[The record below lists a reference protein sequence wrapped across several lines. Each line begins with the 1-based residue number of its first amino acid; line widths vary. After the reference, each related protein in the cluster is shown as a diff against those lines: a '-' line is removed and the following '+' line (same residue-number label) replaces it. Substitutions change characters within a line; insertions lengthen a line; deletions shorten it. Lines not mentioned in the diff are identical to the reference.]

1 MPLINT
7 SVPNLIQG
15 VSQQPD
21 TLKYDGQCKEQIN
34 AYSSVSD
41 GLKKRP
47 NANLVKYDATE
58 VGENAFVHTINR
70 SESEKYLMVITPST
84 LTVHNLTGS
93 GTMRYND
100 GSTTPIALSST
111 APYLATSNPR
121 ENLKAIT
128 VGDNTWIVNKTV
140 TTQMSQV
147 ASDISDD
154 VNENEALIFVK
165 QAGYDKKYEV
175 SVLGTNK
182 DVTTTDSGEG
192 GVGGNPT
199 DTHLN
204 HDTNLKVDSGV
215 IASRLSAK
223 LNDIPNITTTVEG
236 STIKLVKS
244 TTAAFNIKTKDGFAD
259 KGLGVVYKEVAD
271 ITDLPVVAP
280 HGFRVKVRGDAE
292 LDEDDYYL
300 NFRTNEVLNNGEMG
314 RGGWV
319 EDVGFRVPRAFD
331 ATTMPYKLVSRSLNN
346 FFLGHIGWSGRQA
359 GDLTSNPNPSFIG
372 STISNLFFYKN
383 RLGFLSNDKVV
394 MSEAG
399 QYFNLFRTTVT
410 NLLDSAPI
418 DIGVATT
425 NVTNLESAIAFQE
438 NLILFSNRGQ
448 FVLKGGDL
456 LTPSTVAV
464 NPITNYDQTEGV
476 NPISLGSYIYF
487 PFTRGN
493 YSGLREFAVSAT
505 GDTYTAEEVT
515 NHIPSYIPKN
525 VIDVAGSS
533 TEDVIAVL
541 SSETKDTL
549 YIYKYFWSGN
559 QKILSAWSKFTL
571 QGCEIRGI
579 DFIDSTLYITTD
591 RYFGTNYSIVP
602 ATEAPYNPA
611 YLASSSGKDFMILS
625 MTFTSGLPDEEN
637 LSDGS
642 NLGFMTHLD
651 FRVAKKIR
659 ANQSKLTAVNDATDT
674 HLDYFPLES
683 TDFNGDSFN
692 PTGARLKIID
702 RATGVSIPFTRS
714 KVTFNGV
721 DYITNA
727 NQLVFEQQAADR
739 DVFVGVEYDMQYT
752 FSEQIFKVAS
762 GKGKS
767 ATGYTKNK
775 IKNGNVFFDDSAFFQ
790 VKVTPERRDT
800 YTNEFT
806 TQVVDDSDVDSISL
820 DSVIFSFPVFT
831 KPENTTITI
840 ENGTPYPST
849 LQGAEFES
857 FVHSRSNRYG

>member
-34 AYSSVSD
+34 AYSSVAD

-58 VGENAFVHTINR
+58 IGENAFVHTINR

-84 LTVHNLTGS
+84 LTIHNLLDS
-93 GTMRYND
+93 GTMKYND
-100 GSTTPIALSST
+100 GSTTPIDLNT
-111 APYLATSNPR
+111 LAPYLKTTNPR
-121 ENLKAIT
+121 KDLKALT

-140 TTQMSQV
+140 TTQMSQ
-147 ASDISDD
+147 AAEDISDD
-154 VNENEALIFVK
+154 VNENEALVFVK
-165 QAGYDKKYEV
+165 QAGYDKTYEV

-199 DTHLN
+199 ATHLD

-223 LNDIPNITTTVEG
+223 LNDISDITATVEG

-244 TTAAFNIKTKDGFAD
+244 TTAAFDIKTKDGFAD

-292 LDEDDYYL
+292 LSEDDYYL
-300 NFRTNEVLNNGEMG
+300 NFRTNEILNNGEMG

-319 EDVGFRVPRAFD
+319 EDVGFNVPNALD
-331 ATTMPYKLVSRSLNN
+331 AANMPYNLVSQSLNR
-346 FFLGHIGWSGRQA
+346 FQLTTTPWSGRQA
-359 GDLTSNPNPSFIG
+359 GDRTSNPDPSFIG
-372 STISNLFFYKN
+372 SPINNLFFYKN
-383 RLGFLSNDKVV
+383 RLGFLSADKVV

-399 QYFNLFRTTVT
+399 EYFNLFRTTVT
-410 NLLDSAPI
+410 NLLDSDPI

-425 NVTNLESAIAFQE
+425 NVTNLESAEAFQE

-456 LTPSTVAV
+456 LTPSTVSV
-464 NPITNYDQTEGV
+464 NPITNYDQATGI

-493 YSGLREFAVSAT
+493 FSGLREFAVSAT

-579 DFIDSTLYITTD
+579 DFIDSTLYIATD
-591 RYFGTNYSIVP
+591 RYFG
-602 ATEAPYNPA
+602 
-611 YLASSSGKDFMILS
+611 SSYQFLTGGEYGSGALVRSTGKDFMILG

-659 ANQSKLTAVNDATDT
+659 ANQTQLTAVDDASDT
-674 HLDYFPLES
+674 HLDYLPFEA
-683 TDFNGDSFN
+683 TDFNGNSFN
-692 PTGARLKIID
+692 STGARLKVID
-702 RATGVSIPFTRS
+702 RATGMEIPYTRG
-714 KVTFNGV
+714 KITVNNV
-721 DYITNA
+721 DYITNS
-727 NQLVFEQQAADR
+727 NQLVFESQTTDR

-752 FSEQIFKVAS
+752 FSEQLFKVAS

-790 VKVTPERRDT
+790 VKVTPERRST

-806 TQVVDDSDVDSISL
+806 TQAVDASDVDRVNL
-820 DSVIFSFPVFT
+820 DSGTFSFPVFT

>member
-84 LTVHNLTGS
+84 LTVHNLLTDGVIK
-93 GTMRYND
+93 YND
-100 GSTTPIALSST
+100 GNTAPIALSST

-147 ASDISDD
+147 ASNISDD
-154 VNENEALIFVK
+154 VNENEALVFVK
-165 QAGYDKKYEV
+165 QAGYDKTYEV
-175 SVLGTNK
+175 SVLDGGTNHIATA
-182 DVTTTDSGEG
+182 TTISTAGDSA
-192 GVGGNPT
+192 GV
-199 DTHLN
+199 LI
-204 HDTNLKVDSGV
+204 DSAV
-215 IASRLSAK
+215 IAADLAGDFGGS
-223 LNDIPNITTTVEG
+223 ITATVEG

-300 NFRTNEVLNNGEMG
+300 NFRTNEGLNNGEMG

-331 ATTMPYKLVSRSLNN
+331 ATTMPYRLVSQSLNN

-591 RYFGTNYSIVP
+591 RYFGTNYSPTYIYGTTDINGITP
-602 ATEAPYNPA
+602 A
-611 YLASSSGKDFMILS
+611 LGKDFMILS

-651 FRVAKKIR
+651 FRVTKKIR
-659 ANQSKLTAVNDATDT
+659 ANQTQLTAVDDATDT

-692 PTGARLKIID
+692 STGARLKVID

-721 DYITNA
+721 DYITNS
-727 NQLVFEQQAADR
+727 NQLVFEPQAADR

-790 VKVTPERRDT
+790 VKVTPERRST

-806 TQVVDDSDVDSISL
+806 TQVVDDSDVDSINL
-820 DSVIFSFPVFT
+820 DSGIFSFPVFT

>member
-34 AYSSVSD
+34 AYSSVAD

-58 VGENAFVHTINR
+58 IGENAFVHTINR

-84 LTVHNLTGS
+84 LTVHNLLTDS
-93 GTMRYND
+93 VIKYND
-100 GSTTPIALSST
+100 GNTTPIALNPEHS
-111 APYLATSNPR
+111 YLATSNPR

-140 TTQMSQV
+140 TTQMSRE
-147 ASDISDD
+147 DRNISDD
-154 VNENEALIFVK
+154 VNENEALVFVK
-165 QAGYDKKYEV
+165 QAGYDKTYEV
-175 SVLGTNK
+175 SVLDGGTNHIATA
-182 DVTTTDSGEG
+182 TTISTADDS
-192 GVGGNPT
+192 
-199 DTHLN
+199 
-204 HDTNLKVDSGV
+204 SGV
-215 IASRLSAK
+215 LIDSAVIAADLAGDFGGS
-223 LNDIPNITTTVEG
+223 ITATVEG
-236 STIKLVKS
+236 STIKLVKDS
-244 TTAAFNIKTKDGFAD
+244 TADFNIKTKDGFAD

-300 NFRTNEVLNNGEMG
+300 NFRTNEILNNGEMG

-319 EDVGFRVPRAFD
+319 EDVGFAVPRAFD
-331 ATTMPYKLVSRSLNN
+331 ATTMPYKLESENLNK
-346 FFLGHIGWSGRQA
+346 FFLSHISWDGRIA
-359 GDLTSNPNPSFIG
+359 GDRTSNPDPSFIG

-410 NLLDSAPI
+410 NLLDSDPI

-425 NVTNLESAIAFQE
+425 NVTNLESAVAFQE

-456 LTPSTVAV
+456 LTPSTVSV
-464 NPITNYDQTEGV
+464 NPITNYDQATGI

-493 YSGLREFAVSAT
+493 FSGLREFAVSAT

-591 RYFGTNYSIVP
+591 RYFGTNYQVLSGDEYGSGTLVP
-602 ATEAPYNPA
+602 
-611 YLASSSGKDFMILS
+611 SSGRDFMILS

-659 ANQSKLTAVNDATDT
+659 ANQTQLTAVDDATDT

-692 PTGARLKIID
+692 STGARLKVID

-721 DYITNA
+721 DYITNS
-727 NQLVFEQQAADR
+727 NQLVFESQTTDR

-806 TQVVDDSDVDSISL
+806 TQVVDDSDVDSINL
-820 DSVIFSFPVFT
+820 DSGTFSFPVFT

>member
-34 AYSSVSD
+34 AYSSVAD

-58 VGENAFVHTINR
+58 IGENAFVHTINR
-70 SESEKYLMVITPST
+70 SEAEKYLMVITPST
-84 LTVHNLTGS
+84 LTIHNLTGS

-111 APYLATSNPR
+111 APYLKTTNPR
-121 ENLKAIT
+121 KDLKALT

-147 ASDISDD
+147 AADISAE
-154 VNENEALIFVK
+154 VNENEALVFVK
-165 QAGYDKKYEV
+165 QAGYDKTYEV
-175 SVLGTNK
+175 SVLDGGTNHIATA
-182 DVTTTDSGEG
+182 TTISTAGDS
-192 GVGGNPT
+192 
-199 DTHLN
+199 
-204 HDTNLKVDSGV
+204 SGV
-215 IASRLSAK
+215 LIDSAVIAADLAGDFGGS
-223 LNDIPNITTTVEG
+223 ITATTQG
-236 STIKLVKS
+236 STIKLVKDS
-244 TTAAFNIKTKDGFAD
+244 TSDFNIKTKDGFAD

-300 NFRTNEVLNNGEMG
+300 NFRTNEILNNGEMG

-319 EDVGFRVPRAFD
+319 EDVGFNVPNALD
-331 ATTMPYKLVSRSLNN
+331 AANMPYNLESRNLNR
-346 FFLGHIGWSGRQA
+346 FQLETTKWRARLA
-359 GDLTSNPNPSFIG
+359 GDRTSNPDPSFIG
-372 STISNLFFYKN
+372 SPINNLFFYKN
-383 RLGFLSNDKVV
+383 RLGFLSADKVV

-399 QYFNLFRTTVT
+399 EYFNLFRTTVT
-410 NLLDSAPI
+410 NLLDSDPI

-425 NVTNLESAIAFQE
+425 NVTNLESAEAFQE

-456 LTPSTVAV
+456 LTPSTVSV
-464 NPITNYDQTEGV
+464 NPITNYDQATGI

-493 YSGLREFAVSAT
+493 FSGIREFAVSAT

-579 DFIDSTLYITTD
+579 DFIDSTLYIATD
-591 RYFGTNYSIVP
+591 RYFGTSYSPRYIYGNP
-602 ATEAPYNPA
+602 DIQGATP
-611 YLASSSGKDFMILS
+611 LLGKDFMILG

-659 ANQSKLTAVNDATDT
+659 ANQTQLTAVDDASDT
-674 HLDYFPLES
+674 HLDYLPFEA
-683 TDFNGDSFN
+683 TDFNGNSFN
-692 PTGARLKIID
+692 STGARLKVID
-702 RATGVSIPFTRS
+702 RATGMEIPYTRG
-714 KVTFNGV
+714 KITVNNV
-721 DYITNA
+721 DYITNS
-727 NQLVFEQQAADR
+727 NQLVFESQTTDR

-752 FSEQIFKVAS
+752 FSEQLFKVAS

-790 VKVTPERRDT
+790 VKVTPERRAT

-806 TQVVDDSDVDSISL
+806 TQAVDASDVDRVNL
-820 DSVIFSFPVFT
+820 DSGTFSFPVFT

>member
-34 AYSSVSD
+34 AYSSVAD

-58 VGENAFVHTINR
+58 IGENAFVHTINR

-84 LTVHNLTGS
+84 LTIHNLLDS

-100 GSTTPIALSST
+100 GSTTPIDLNT
-111 APYLATSNPR
+111 LAPYLKTTNPR
-121 ENLKAIT
+121 KNLKALT

-140 TTQMSQV
+140 TTQMSQ
-147 ASDISDD
+147 AAEDISAE
-154 VNENEALIFVK
+154 VNENEALVFVK
-165 QAGYDKKYEV
+165 QSGYDKTYEV
-175 SVLGTNK
+175 SVLDGGTNHIATA
-182 DVTTTDSGEG
+182 TTISTAGDS
-192 GVGGNPT
+192 
-199 DTHLN
+199 
-204 HDTNLKVDSGV
+204 SGV
-215 IASRLSAK
+215 LIDSAVIAADLAGDFGGS
-223 LNDIPNITTTVEG
+223 ITATTQG
-236 STIKLVKS
+236 STIKLVKDS
-244 TTAAFNIKTKDGFAD
+244 TSDFNIKTKDGFAD

-300 NFRTNEVLNNGEMG
+300 NFRTNEILNNGEMG

-319 EDVGFRVPRAFD
+319 EDVGFNVPNALD
-331 ATTMPYKLVSRSLNN
+331 AANMPYNLVSQSLNR
-346 FFLGHIGWSGRQA
+346 FQLTTTPWSGRQA
-359 GDLTSNPNPSFIG
+359 GDRTSNPDPSFIG
-372 STISNLFFYKN
+372 SPINNLFFYKN
-383 RLGFLSNDKVV
+383 RLGFLSADKVV

-399 QYFNLFRTTVT
+399 EYFNLFRTTVT
-410 NLLDSAPI
+410 NLLDSDPI

-425 NVTNLESAIAFQE
+425 NVTNLESAEAFQE

-456 LTPSTVAV
+456 LTPSTVSV
-464 NPITNYDQTEGV
+464 NPITNYDQATGI

-493 YSGLREFAVSAT
+493 FSGLREFAVSAT

-579 DFIDSTLYITTD
+579 DFIDSTLYIATD
-591 RYFGTNYSIVP
+591 RYFG
-602 ATEAPYNPA
+602 
-611 YLASSSGKDFMILS
+611 SSYQFLTGGEYGSGALVRSTGKDFMILG

-659 ANQSKLTAVNDATDT
+659 ANQTQLTAVDDASDT
-674 HLDYFPLES
+674 HLDYFPFEA
-683 TDFNGDSFN
+683 TDFNGNSFN
-692 PTGARLKIID
+692 PTGARLKVID
-702 RATGVSIPFTRS
+702 RATGMEIPYTRG
-714 KVTFNGV
+714 KITVNNV
-721 DYITNA
+721 DYITNS
-727 NQLVFEQQAADR
+727 NQLVFESQTTDR

-790 VKVTPERRDT
+790 VKVTPERRST

-806 TQVVDDSDVDSISL
+806 TQAVDASDVDRVNL
-820 DSVIFSFPVFT
+820 DSGTFSFPVFT

>member
-84 LTVHNLTGS
+84 LTVHNLLTDGVIK
-93 GTMRYND
+93 YND
-100 GSTTPIALSST
+100 GNTAPIALSST

-147 ASDISDD
+147 ASNISDD
-154 VNENEALIFVK
+154 VNENEALVFVK
-165 QAGYDKKYEV
+165 QAGYDKTYEV
-175 SVLGTNK
+175 SVLDGGTNHIATA
-182 DVTTTDSGEG
+182 TTISTAGDSA
-192 GVGGNPT
+192 GV
-199 DTHLN
+199 LI
-204 HDTNLKVDSGV
+204 DSAV
-215 IASRLSAK
+215 IAADLAGDFGGS
-223 LNDIPNITTTVEG
+223 ITATVEG

-300 NFRTNEVLNNGEMG
+300 NFRTNEGLNNGEMG

-331 ATTMPYKLVSRSLNN
+331 ATTMPYRLVSQSLNN

-591 RYFGTNYSIVP
+591 RYFGTNYSPTYIYGTTDINGITP
-602 ATEAPYNPA
+602 A
-611 YLASSSGKDFMILS
+611 LGKDFMILS

-651 FRVAKKIR
+651 FRVTKKIR
-659 ANQSKLTAVNDATDT
+659 ANQTQLTAVDDATDT

-692 PTGARLKIID
+692 PTGARLKVID

-721 DYITNA
+721 DYITNS

-790 VKVTPERRDT
+790 VKVTPERRST

-820 DSVIFSFPVFT
+820 DSGIFSFPVFT

>member
-34 AYSSVSD
+34 AYSSVAD

-47 NANLVKYDATE
+47 NANLIKYDATE
-58 VGENAFVHTINR
+58 IGENAFVHTINR

-100 GSTTPIALSST
+100 GSTTPIALNPSYS
-111 APYLATSNPR
+111 YLSTSNPR
-121 ENLKAIT
+121 KDLKALT

-147 ASDISDD
+147 AADISDD
-154 VNENEALIFVK
+154 VNENEALVFVK
-165 QAGYDKKYEV
+165 QAGYKKEYKIQAGGK
-175 SVLGTNK
+175 SAT
-182 DVTTTDSGEG
+182 VTTRSDE
-192 GVGGNPT
+192 T
-199 DTHLN
+199 DTGA
-204 HDTNLKVDSGV
+204 TEVDSAK
-215 IASRLSAK
+215 IAEALIGAGDLASIGTLAR
-223 LNDIPNITTTVEG
+223 EG
-236 STIKLVKS
+236 STIFITNNTGNPMNL
-244 TTAAFNIKTKDGFAD
+244 KTSDGFSD

-292 LDEDDYYL
+292 LSEDDYYL
-300 NFRTNEVLNNGEMG
+300 NFRTNEILNNGEMG

-319 EDVGFRVPRAFD
+319 EDVGFNVPNALD
-331 ATTMPYKLVSRSLNN
+331 AANMPYNLESRNLNR
-346 FFLGHIGWSGRQA
+346 FQLTTTPWRARLA
-359 GDLTSNPNPSFIG
+359 GDRTSNPDPSFIG
-372 STISNLFFYKN
+372 SPINNLFFYKN
-383 RLGFLSNDKVV
+383 RLGFLSADKVV

-399 QYFNLFRTTVT
+399 EYFNLFRTTVT
-410 NLLDSAPI
+410 NLLDSDPI

-425 NVTNLESAIAFQE
+425 NVTNLESAEAFQE

-456 LTPSTVAV
+456 LTPSTVSV
-464 NPITNYDQTEGV
+464 NPITNYDQATGI

-493 YSGLREFAVSAT
+493 FSGLREFAVSAT

-579 DFIDSTLYITTD
+579 DFIDSTLYIATD
-591 RYFGTNYSIVP
+591 RYFG
-602 ATEAPYNPA
+602 
-611 YLASSSGKDFMILS
+611 SSYQFLTGGEYGSGALVRSTGKDFMILG

-659 ANQSKLTAVNDATDT
+659 ANQTQLTAVDDASDT
-674 HLDYFPLES
+674 HLDYLPFEA
-683 TDFNGDSFN
+683 TDFNGNSFN
-692 PTGARLKIID
+692 PTGARLKVID
-702 RATGVSIPFTRS
+702 RATGMEIPYTRG
-714 KVTFNGV
+714 KITINNV
-721 DYITNA
+721 DYITNS
-727 NQLVFEQQAADR
+727 NQLVFESQTTDR

-806 TQVVDDSDVDSISL
+806 TQVVDASDVDRISL
-820 DSVIFSFPVFT
+820 DSGTFSFPVFT

>member
-34 AYSSVSD
+34 AYSSVAD

-58 VGENAFVHTINR
+58 IGENAFVHTINR

-84 LTVHNLTGS
+84 LTIHNLLDS
-93 GTMRYND
+93 GTMKYND
-100 GSTTPIALSST
+100 GSTTPIALNSDYSYLST
-111 APYLATSNPR
+111 TNPR
-121 ENLKAIT
+121 KDLKALT

-140 TTQMSQV
+140 TTQMSQ
-147 ASDISDD
+147 AAEDISDD
-154 VNENEALIFVK
+154 VNENEALVFVK

-223 LNDIPNITTTVEG
+223 LNDIPNITATVEG

-244 TTAAFNIKTKDGFAD
+244 TTAAFDIKTKDGFAD

-300 NFRTNEVLNNGEMG
+300 NFRTNELLNNGEMG

-319 EDVGFRVPRAFD
+319 EDVGFNVPNALD
-331 ATTMPYKLVSRSLNN
+331 AANMPYNLVSKSLNR
-346 FFLGHIGWSGRQA
+346 FELKTTPWSGRKA
-359 GDLTSNPNPSFIG
+359 GDRTSNPDPSFIG
-372 STISNLFFYKN
+372 SPINNLFFYKN
-383 RLGFLSNDKVV
+383 RLGFLSADKVV

-399 QYFNLFRTTVT
+399 EYFNLFRTTVT
-410 NLLDSAPI
+410 NLLDSDPI

-425 NVTNLESAIAFQE
+425 NVTNLESAEAFQE

-456 LTPSTVAV
+456 LTPSTVSV
-464 NPITNYDQTEGV
+464 NPITNYDQATGI

-493 YSGLREFAVSAT
+493 FSGLREFAVSAT

-579 DFIDSTLYITTD
+579 DFIDSTLYIATD
-591 RYFGTNYSIVP
+591 RYFGTSYSPRYIYGNP
-602 ATEAPYNPA
+602 DIQGATP
-611 YLASSSGKDFMILS
+611 LLGKDFMILG

-659 ANQSKLTAVNDATDT
+659 ANQTQLTAVDDASDT
-674 HLDYFPLES
+674 HLDYLPFEA
-683 TDFNGDSFN
+683 TDFNGNSFN
-692 PTGARLKIID
+692 PTGARLKVID
-702 RATGVSIPFTRS
+702 RATGMEISFTRG
-714 KVTFNGV
+714 KFTFNGV
-721 DYITNA
+721 DYITNS
-727 NQLVFEQQAADR
+727 NQLVFESQTTDR

-790 VKVTPERRDT
+790 VKVTPERRST

-806 TQVVDDSDVDSISL
+806 TQAVDASDVDRVNL
-820 DSVIFSFPVFT
+820 DSGTFSFPVFT

>member
-84 LTVHNLTGS
+84 LTVHNLLTDGVIK
-93 GTMRYND
+93 YND
-100 GSTTPIALSST
+100 GNTAPIALSST

-147 ASDISDD
+147 ASNISDD
-154 VNENEALIFVK
+154 VNENEALVFVK
-165 QAGYDKKYEV
+165 QAGYDKTYEV
-175 SVLGTNK
+175 SVLDGGTNHIATA
-182 DVTTTDSGEG
+182 TTISTAGDSA
-192 GVGGNPT
+192 GV
-199 DTHLN
+199 LI
-204 HDTNLKVDSGV
+204 DSAV
-215 IASRLSAK
+215 IAADLAGDFGGS
-223 LNDIPNITTTVEG
+223 ITATVEG

-292 LDEDDYYL
+292 LDEDNYYL
-300 NFRTNEVLNNGEMG
+300 NFRTNEGLNNGEMG

-331 ATTMPYKLVSRSLNN
+331 ATTMPYRLVSQSLNN

-591 RYFGTNYSIVP
+591 RYFGTNYSPTYIYGTTDINGITP
-602 ATEAPYNPA
+602 A
-611 YLASSSGKDFMILS
+611 LGKDFMILS

-651 FRVAKKIR
+651 FRVTKKIR
-659 ANQSKLTAVNDATDT
+659 ANQTQLTAVDDATDT

-692 PTGARLKIID
+692 PTGARLKVID

-721 DYITNA
+721 DYITNS

-790 VKVTPERRDT
+790 VKVTPERRST

-820 DSVIFSFPVFT
+820 DSGIFSFPVFT

>member
-34 AYSSVSD
+34 AYSSVAD

-58 VGENAFVHTINR
+58 IGENAFVHTINR

-84 LTVHNLTGS
+84 LTVHNLLTDGVIK
-93 GTMRYND
+93 YND
-100 GSTTPIALSST
+100 GNTTPIALSST

-140 TTQMSQV
+140 TTQMDQ
-147 ASDISDD
+147 SDGSISDD
-154 VNENEALIFVK
+154 VNENEALVFVK

-175 SVLGTNK
+175 SVLGDNK
-182 DVTTTDSGEG
+182 SIETHDNSSESLSTGTGADGAFVGDEFNQLSADS
-192 GVGGNPT
+192 
-199 DTHLN
+199 
-204 HDTNLKVDSGV
+204 SV
-215 IASRLSAK
+215 IAKALTQK
-223 LNDIPNITTTVEG
+223 LNTVSNITATVEG
-236 STIKLVKS
+236 STIKLVKDS
-244 TTAAFNIKTKDGFAD
+244 TADFNIKTKDGFAD

-300 NFRTNEVLNNGEMG
+300 NFRTNEILNNGEMG

-319 EDVGFRVPRAFD
+319 EDVGFNIPSALD
-331 ATTMPYKLVSRSLNN
+331 ATTMPYKLESENLNK
-346 FFLGHIGWSGRQA
+346 FFLSHIGWRARLA
-359 GDLTSNPNPSFIG
+359 GDRTSNPDPSFIG

-399 QYFNLFRTTVT
+399 EYFNLFRTTVT
-410 NLLDSAPI
+410 NLLDSDPI

-425 NVTNLESAIAFQE
+425 NVTNLESAVAFQE

-464 NPITNYDQTEGV
+464 NPITNYDQATGI

-493 YSGLREFAVSAT
+493 FSGLREFAVSAT

-579 DFIDSTLYITTD
+579 DFIDSTLYIAAD
-591 RYFGTNYSIVP
+591 RNFGTSYSFVGGGGSC
-602 ATEAPYNPA
+602 AA
-611 YLASSSGKDFMILS
+611 LQSLFGKDFMILS

-659 ANQSKLTAVNDATDT
+659 ANQTQLTAVDDATDT

-692 PTGARLKIID
+692 STGARLKVID

-721 DYITNA
+721 DYITNS
-727 NQLVFEQQAADR
+727 NQLVFESQTTDR

-752 FSEQIFKVAS
+752 FSEQLFKVAS

-806 TQVVDDSDVDSISL
+806 TQVVDDSDVDSINL
-820 DSVIFSFPVFT
+820 DSGTFSFPVFT

>member
-84 LTVHNLTGS
+84 LTVHNLLTDGVIK
-93 GTMRYND
+93 YND
-100 GSTTPIALSST
+100 GNTAPIALNPAYS
-111 APYLATSNPR
+111 YLATSNPR

-175 SVLGTNK
+175 SVLGTNE

-199 DTHLN
+199 PSHLD

-223 LNDIPNITTTVEG
+223 LNDIPNITATVEG

-244 TTAAFNIKTKDGFAD
+244 TTADFNIKTKDGFAD

-300 NFRTNEVLNNGEMG
+300 NFRTNEILNNGEMG

-331 ATTMPYKLVSRSLNN
+331 ATTMPYKLVSQGLNS

-591 RYFGTNYSIVP
+591 RYFGTNYQVLSGGEYGSGALV
-602 ATEAPYNPA
+602 
-611 YLASSSGKDFMILS
+611 SSSGKDFMILS

-651 FRVAKKIR
+651 FRVTKKIR
-659 ANQSKLTAVNDATDT
+659 ANQTQLTAVDDATDT

-692 PTGARLKIID
+692 PTGARLKVID

-721 DYITNA
+721 DYITNS

-790 VKVTPERRDT
+790 VKVTPERRST

-806 TQVVDDSDVDSISL
+806 TQVVDDSDVDSINL
-820 DSVIFSFPVFT
+820 DSGIFSFPVFT

>member
-34 AYSSVSD
+34 AYSSVAD

-58 VGENAFVHTINR
+58 IGENAFVHTINR

-84 LTVHNLTGS
+84 LTIHNLTGS

-100 GSTTPIALSST
+100 GSTTPIDLNT
-111 APYLATSNPR
+111 LAPYLKTTNPR
-121 ENLKAIT
+121 KDLKALT

-140 TTQMSQV
+140 TTQMDQ
-147 ASDISDD
+147 SDGSISDD
-154 VNENEALIFVK
+154 VNENEALVFVK
-165 QAGYDKKYEV
+165 QAGYDKTYEV
-175 SVLGTNK
+175 SVLDGGTNHIATA
-182 DVTTTDSGEG
+182 TTISTADDS
-192 GVGGNPT
+192 
-199 DTHLN
+199 
-204 HDTNLKVDSGV
+204 SGV
-215 IASRLSAK
+215 LIDSAVIAADLAGDFGGS
-223 LNDIPNITTTVEG
+223 ITATVEG

-244 TTAAFNIKTKDGFAD
+244 TTADFNIKTKDGFAD

-292 LDEDDYYL
+292 LSEDDYYL
-300 NFRTNEVLNNGEMG
+300 NFRTNEILNNGEMG

-319 EDVGFRVPRAFD
+319 EDVGFNVPNALD
-331 ATTMPYKLVSRSLNN
+331 AANMPYNLVSRSLNR
-346 FFLGHIGWSGRQA
+346 FQLTTTPWRARLA
-359 GDLTSNPNPSFIG
+359 GDRTSNPDPSFIG
-372 STISNLFFYKN
+372 SPINNLFFYKN
-383 RLGFLSNDKVV
+383 RLGFLSADKVV

-399 QYFNLFRTTVT
+399 EYFNLFRTTVT
-410 NLLDSAPI
+410 NLLDSDPI

-425 NVTNLESAIAFQE
+425 NVTNLESAEAFQE

-456 LTPSTVAV
+456 LTPSTVSV
-464 NPITNYDQTEGV
+464 NPITNYDQATGI

-493 YSGLREFAVSAT
+493 FSGIREFAVSAT

-579 DFIDSTLYITTD
+579 DFIDSTLYIATD
-591 RYFGTNYSIVP
+591 RYFG
-602 ATEAPYNPA
+602 
-611 YLASSSGKDFMILS
+611 SSYQFLTGGEYGSGALVRSTGKDFMILG

-659 ANQSKLTAVNDATDT
+659 ANQTQLTAVDDASDT
-674 HLDYFPLES
+674 HLDYLPFEA
-683 TDFNGDSFN
+683 TDFNGNSFN
-692 PTGARLKIID
+692 STGARLKVID
-702 RATGVSIPFTRS
+702 RATGMEIPYTRG
-714 KVTFNGV
+714 KITVNNV
-721 DYITNA
+721 DYITNS
-727 NQLVFEQQAADR
+727 NQLVFESQTTDR

-752 FSEQIFKVAS
+752 FSEQLFKVAS

-806 TQVVDDSDVDSISL
+806 TQAVDDSDVDRVNL
-820 DSVIFSFPVFT
+820 DSGTFSFPVFT

>member
-140 TTQMSQV
+140 TTQMSQ
-147 ASDISDD
+147 ADGDISDD
-154 VNENEALIFVK
+154 LNENEALIFVK
-165 QAGYDKKYEV
+165 QAGYDKTYEV
-175 SVLGTNK
+175 SVLDGGTNHIATA
-182 DVTTTDSGEG
+182 TTISTAGDSA
-192 GVGGNPT
+192 GV
-199 DTHLN
+199 LI
-204 HDTNLKVDSGV
+204 DSAV
-215 IASRLSAK
+215 IAADLAGDFGGS
-223 LNDIPNITTTVEG
+223 ITATVEG

-346 FFLGHIGWSGRQA
+346 FFLRHIGWDGRIA
-359 GDLTSNPNPSFIG
+359 GDRTSNPDPSFIG

-659 ANQSKLTAVNDATDT
+659 ANQSKLTAVDDATDT

-692 PTGARLKIID
+692 STGARLKVID
-702 RATGVSIPFTRS
+702 RATGVSIPYTRS
-714 KVTFNGV
+714 KVTFPENGI
-721 DYITNA
+721 DYITNS

-790 VKVTPERRDT
+790 VKVTPERRNT

-820 DSVIFSFPVFT
+820 DSGIFSFPVFT

>member
-84 LTVHNLTGS
+84 LTVHNLLTDGVIK
-93 GTMRYND
+93 YND
-100 GSTTPIALSST
+100 GNTTPIALSST
-111 APYLATSNPR
+111 APYLATSNPK

-154 VNENEALIFVK
+154 VNENEALVFVK

-182 DVTTTDSGEG
+182 DVTTTNSGEG
-192 GVGGNPT
+192 NDAASAGST
-199 DTHLN
+199 DN
-204 HDTNLKVDSGV
+204 DELKTDSGV
-215 IASRLSAK
+215 VAKALSNE
-223 LNDIPNITTTVEG
+223 LNSGISGLTTTVEG
-236 STIKLVKS
+236 STIKLVKTS
-244 TTAAFNIKTKDGFAD
+244 ASAFNIKTKDGFAD

-331 ATTMPYKLVSRSLNN
+331 ATTMPYKLVSQGLNN

-591 RYFGTNYSIVP
+591 RYFGTNYQVLSGGEYGSGALVP
-602 ATEAPYNPA
+602 
-611 YLASSSGKDFMILS
+611 SSGKDFMILS

-651 FRVAKKIR
+651 FRVTKKIR
-659 ANQSKLTAVNDATDT
+659 ANQTQLTAVDDATDT

-692 PTGARLKIID
+692 PTGARLKVID
-702 RATGVSIPFTRS
+702 RATGVSIPYTRS

-820 DSVIFSFPVFT
+820 DSGIFSFPVFT

>member
-1 MPLINT
+1 MP
-7 SVPNLIQG
+7 
-15 VSQQPD
+15 
-21 TLKYDGQCKEQIN
+21 
-34 AYSSVSD
+34 
-41 GLKKRP
+41 
-47 NANLVKYDATE
+47 
-58 VGENAFVHTINR
+58 
-70 SESEKYLMVITPST
+70 
-84 LTVHNLTGS
+84 HNLQSKSLNFFKLDFTLWDS
-93 GTMRYND
+93 K
-100 GSTTPIALSST
+100 
-111 APYLATSNPR
+111 LAGDRTSNP
-121 ENLKAIT
+121 
-128 VGDNTWIVNKTV
+128 D
-140 TTQMSQV
+140 
-147 ASDISDD
+147 
-154 VNENEALIFVK
+154 
-165 QAGYDKKYEV
+165 
-175 SVLGTNK
+175 
-182 DVTTTDSGEG
+182 
-192 GVGGNPT
+192 
-199 DTHLN
+199 
-204 HDTNLKVDSGV
+204 
-215 IASRLSAK
+215 
-223 LNDIPNITTTVEG
+223 
-236 STIKLVKS
+236 
-244 TTAAFNIKTKDGFAD
+244 
-259 KGLGVVYKEVAD
+259 
-271 ITDLPVVAP
+271 
-280 HGFRVKVRGDAE
+280 
-292 LDEDDYYL
+292 
-300 NFRTNEVLNNGEMG
+300 
-314 RGGWV
+314 
-319 EDVGFRVPRAFD
+319 
-331 ATTMPYKLVSRSLNN
+331 
-346 FFLGHIGWSGRQA
+346 
-359 GDLTSNPNPSFIG
+359 PSFIG
-372 STISNLFFYKN
+372 SPINNLFFYKN
-383 RLGFLSNDKVV
+383 RLGFLSADKVV

-399 QYFNLFRTTVT
+399 EYFNLFRTTVT
-410 NLLDSAPI
+410 NLLDSDPI

-425 NVTNLESAIAFQE
+425 NVTNLESAEAFQE

-464 NPITNYDQTEGV
+464 TPITNYDQATGI

-493 YSGLREFAVSAT
+493 FSGLREFAVSAT

-591 RYFGTNYSIVP
+591 RYFGTNYQVRSGGEYGSGALVP
-602 ATEAPYNPA
+602 
-611 YLASSSGKDFMILS
+611 SSGRDFMILS

-651 FRVAKKIR
+651 FRVSRQIL
-659 ANQSKLTAVNDATDT
+659 ANETFLKSNTGSYSDNF
-674 HLDYFPLES
+674 LDYFPLES

-692 PTGARLKIID
+692 PTGARLKVID
-702 RATGVSIPFTRS
+702 RATGMAIPYTRG

-721 DYITNA
+721 DYITESNK
-727 NQLVFEQQAADR
+727 LLFEAKTTDR

-806 TQVVDDSDVDSISL
+806 TQVVDASDVDRISL
-820 DSVIFSFPVFT
+820 DSGTFSFPVFT

>member
-84 LTVHNLTGS
+84 LTVHNLLTDGVIK
-93 GTMRYND
+93 YND
-100 GSTTPIALSST
+100 GNTAPIALSST

-147 ASDISDD
+147 ASNISDD
-154 VNENEALIFVK
+154 VNENEALVFVK
-165 QAGYDKKYEV
+165 QAGYDKTYEV
-175 SVLGTNK
+175 SVLDGGTNHIATA
-182 DVTTTDSGEG
+182 TTISTAGDSA
-192 GVGGNPT
+192 GV
-199 DTHLN
+199 LI
-204 HDTNLKVDSGV
+204 DSAV
-215 IASRLSAK
+215 IAADLAGDFGGS
-223 LNDIPNITTTVEG
+223 ITATVEG

-300 NFRTNEVLNNGEMG
+300 NFRTNEGLNNGEMG

-331 ATTMPYKLVSRSLNN
+331 ATTMPYRLVSQSLNN

-591 RYFGTNYSIVP
+591 RYFGTNYSPTYIYGTTDINGITP
-602 ATEAPYNPA
+602 A
-611 YLASSSGKDFMILS
+611 LGKDFMILS

-651 FRVAKKIR
+651 FRVTKKIR
-659 ANQSKLTAVNDATDT
+659 ANQTQLTAVDDATDT

-692 PTGARLKIID
+692 STGARLKVID

-721 DYITNA
+721 DYITNS

-790 VKVTPERRDT
+790 VKVTPERRST

-820 DSVIFSFPVFT
+820 DSGIFSFPVFT

>member
-128 VGDNTWIVNKTV
+128 VGDNTWIVNKTI

-154 VNENEALIFVK
+154 VNEDEALIFVK
-165 QAGYDKKYEV
+165 QAGYDKTYEV
-175 SVLGTNK
+175 SVLGGSP
-182 DVTTTDSGEG
+182 VTRTTEENTTDLGLKADSGEIAEK
-192 GVGGNPT
+192 
-199 DTHLN
+199 
-204 HDTNLKVDSGV
+204 LKQSLDAISE
-215 IASRLSAK
+215 
-223 LNDIPNITTTVEG
+223 ITATVEG

-244 TTAAFNIKTKDGFAD
+244 TSAAFNIKTKDGFAD

-292 LDEDDYYL
+292 LDEDNYYL
-300 NFRTNEVLNNGEMG
+300 NFRTNEGLNNGEMG

-331 ATTMPYKLVSRSLNN
+331 ATTMPYRLVSQSLNN

-659 ANQSKLTAVNDATDT
+659 ANQTQLTAVDDASDT
-674 HLDYFPLES
+674 HLDYLPFEA
-683 TDFNGDSFN
+683 TDFNGNSFN
-692 PTGARLKIID
+692 PTGARLKVID
-702 RATGVSIPFTRS
+702 RATGMEIPYTRG
-714 KVTFNGV
+714 KITINNV
-721 DYITNA
+721 DYITNS
-727 NQLVFEQQAADR
+727 NQLVFESQTTDR

-806 TQVVDDSDVDSISL
+806 TQVVDASDVDRISL
-820 DSVIFSFPVFT
+820 DSGTFSFPVFT

>member
-34 AYSSVSD
+34 AYSSVAD

-58 VGENAFVHTINR
+58 IGENAFVHTINR

-84 LTVHNLTGS
+84 LTIHNLTGS

-100 GSTTPIALSST
+100 GSTTPIDLNT
-111 APYLATSNPR
+111 LAPYLKTSNPR
-121 ENLKAIT
+121 KDLKALT

-140 TTQMSQV
+140 TTQMDQ
-147 ASDISDD
+147 SDGSISDD
-154 VNENEALIFVK
+154 VNENEALVFVK
-165 QAGYDKKYEV
+165 QAGYDKTYEV
-175 SVLGTNK
+175 SVLDGGTNHIATA
-182 DVTTTDSGEG
+182 TTISTADDS
-192 GVGGNPT
+192 
-199 DTHLN
+199 
-204 HDTNLKVDSGV
+204 SGV
-215 IASRLSAK
+215 LIDSAVIAADLAGDFGGS
-223 LNDIPNITTTVEG
+223 ITATVEG

-244 TTAAFNIKTKDGFAD
+244 TTADFNIKTKDGFAD

-292 LDEDDYYL
+292 LSEDDYYL
-300 NFRTNEVLNNGEMG
+300 NFRTNEILNNGEMG

-319 EDVGFRVPRAFD
+319 EDVGFNVPNALD
-331 ATTMPYKLVSRSLNN
+331 AANMPYNLVSRSLNR
-346 FFLGHIGWSGRQA
+346 FQLTTTPWRARLA
-359 GDLTSNPNPSFIG
+359 GDRTSNPDPSFIG
-372 STISNLFFYKN
+372 SPINNLFFYKN
-383 RLGFLSNDKVV
+383 RLGFLSADKVV

-399 QYFNLFRTTVT
+399 EYFNLFRTTVT
-410 NLLDSAPI
+410 NLLDSDPI

-425 NVTNLESAIAFQE
+425 NVTNLESAEAFQE

-456 LTPSTVAV
+456 LTPSTVSV
-464 NPITNYDQTEGV
+464 NPITNYDQATGI

-493 YSGLREFAVSAT
+493 FSGIREFAVSAT

-579 DFIDSTLYITTD
+579 DFIDSTLYIATD
-591 RYFGTNYSIVP
+591 RYFG
-602 ATEAPYNPA
+602 
-611 YLASSSGKDFMILS
+611 SSYQFLTGGEYGSGALVRSTGKDFMILG

-659 ANQSKLTAVNDATDT
+659 ANQTQLTAVDDASDT
-674 HLDYFPLES
+674 HLDYLPFEA
-683 TDFNGDSFN
+683 TDFNGNSFN
-692 PTGARLKIID
+692 STGARLKVID
-702 RATGVSIPFTRS
+702 RATGMEIPYTRG
-714 KVTFNGV
+714 KITVNNV
-721 DYITNA
+721 DYITNS
-727 NQLVFEQQAADR
+727 NQLVFESQTTDR

-752 FSEQIFKVAS
+752 FSEQLFKVAS

-806 TQVVDDSDVDSISL
+806 TQAVDDSDVDRVNL
-820 DSVIFSFPVFT
+820 DSGTFSFPVFT

>member
-34 AYSSVSD
+34 AYSSVAD

-58 VGENAFVHTINR
+58 IGENAFVHTINR

-84 LTVHNLTGS
+84 LTIHNLLDS
-93 GTMRYND
+93 GTMKYND
-100 GSTTPIALSST
+100 GSTTPIDLNT
-111 APYLATSNPR
+111 LAPYLKTTNPR
-121 ENLKAIT
+121 KDLKALT

-147 ASDISDD
+147 AADISAE
-154 VNENEALIFVK
+154 VNENEALVFVK
-165 QAGYDKKYEV
+165 QAGYDKTYEV
-175 SVLGTNK
+175 SVLDGGTNHIATA
-182 DVTTTDSGEG
+182 TTISTAGDS
-192 GVGGNPT
+192 
-199 DTHLN
+199 
-204 HDTNLKVDSGV
+204 SGV
-215 IASRLSAK
+215 LIDSAVIAADLAGDFGGS
-223 LNDIPNITTTVEG
+223 ITATTQG
-236 STIKLVKS
+236 STIKLVKDS
-244 TTAAFNIKTKDGFAD
+244 TSDFNIKTKDGFAD

-292 LDEDDYYL
+292 LSEDDYYL
-300 NFRTNEVLNNGEMG
+300 NFRTNELLNNGEMG

-319 EDVGFRVPRAFD
+319 EDVGFNVPNALD
-331 ATTMPYKLVSRSLNN
+331 AANMPYNLESRNLNR
-346 FFLGHIGWSGRQA
+346 FQLETTKWRARLA
-359 GDLTSNPNPSFIG
+359 GDRTSNPDPSFIG
-372 STISNLFFYKN
+372 SPINNLFFYKN
-383 RLGFLSNDKVV
+383 RLGFLSADKVV

-399 QYFNLFRTTVT
+399 EYFNLFRTTVT
-410 NLLDSAPI
+410 NLLDSDPI

-425 NVTNLESAIAFQE
+425 NVTNLESAEAFQE

-456 LTPSTVAV
+456 LTPSTVSV
-464 NPITNYDQTEGV
+464 NPITNYDQATGI

-493 YSGLREFAVSAT
+493 FSGIREFAVSAT

-579 DFIDSTLYITTD
+579 DFIDSTLYIATD
-591 RYFGTNYSIVP
+591 RYFG
-602 ATEAPYNPA
+602 
-611 YLASSSGKDFMILS
+611 SSYQFLTGGEYGSGALVRSTGKDFMILG

-659 ANQSKLTAVNDATDT
+659 ANQTQLTAVDDASDT
-674 HLDYFPLES
+674 HLDYLPFEA
-683 TDFNGDSFN
+683 TDFNGNSFN
-692 PTGARLKIID
+692 STGARLKVID
-702 RATGVSIPFTRS
+702 RATGMEIPYTRG
-714 KVTFNGV
+714 KITVNNV
-721 DYITNA
+721 DYITNS
-727 NQLVFEQQAADR
+727 NQLVFESQTTDR

-752 FSEQIFKVAS
+752 FSEQLFKVAS

-790 VKVTPERRDT
+790 VKVTPERRAT

-806 TQVVDDSDVDSISL
+806 TQAVDASDVDRVNL
-820 DSVIFSFPVFT
+820 DSGTFSFPVFT

>member
-84 LTVHNLTGS
+84 LTVHNLLTDGVIK
-93 GTMRYND
+93 YND
-100 GSTTPIALSST
+100 GNTAPIALSST

-147 ASDISDD
+147 ASNISDD
-154 VNENEALIFVK
+154 VNENEALVFVK
-165 QAGYDKKYEV
+165 QAGYDKTYEV
-175 SVLGTNK
+175 SVLDGGTNHIATA
-182 DVTTTDSGEG
+182 TTISTAGDSA
-192 GVGGNPT
+192 GV
-199 DTHLN
+199 LI
-204 HDTNLKVDSGV
+204 DSAV
-215 IASRLSAK
+215 IAADLAGDFGGS
-223 LNDIPNITTTVEG
+223 ITATVEG

-300 NFRTNEVLNNGEMG
+300 NFRTNEILNNGEMG

-331 ATTMPYKLVSRSLNN
+331 ATTMPYRLVSQSLNN

-591 RYFGTNYSIVP
+591 RYFGTNYSPTYIYGTTDINGITP
-602 ATEAPYNPA
+602 A
-611 YLASSSGKDFMILS
+611 LGKDFMILS

-651 FRVAKKIR
+651 FRVTKKIR
-659 ANQSKLTAVNDATDT
+659 ANQTQLTAVDDATDT

-692 PTGARLKIID
+692 STGARLKVID

-721 DYITNA
+721 DYITNS

-790 VKVTPERRDT
+790 VKVTPERRST

-820 DSVIFSFPVFT
+820 DSGIFSFPVFT

>member
-34 AYSSVSD
+34 AYSSVAD

-58 VGENAFVHTINR
+58 IGENAFVHTINR
-70 SESEKYLMVITPST
+70 SEAEKYLMVITPST
-84 LTVHNLTGS
+84 LTIHNLTGS

-111 APYLATSNPR
+111 APYLKTTNPR
-121 ENLKAIT
+121 KDLKALT

-147 ASDISDD
+147 AADISAE
-154 VNENEALIFVK
+154 VNENEALVFVK
-165 QAGYDKKYEV
+165 QAGYDKTYEV
-175 SVLGTNK
+175 SVLDGGTNHIATA
-182 DVTTTDSGEG
+182 TTISTAGDS
-192 GVGGNPT
+192 
-199 DTHLN
+199 
-204 HDTNLKVDSGV
+204 SGV
-215 IASRLSAK
+215 LIDSAVIAADLAGDFGGS
-223 LNDIPNITTTVEG
+223 ITATTQG
-236 STIKLVKS
+236 STIKLVKDS
-244 TTAAFNIKTKDGFAD
+244 TSDFNIKTKDGFAD

-300 NFRTNEVLNNGEMG
+300 NFRTNEILNNGEMG

-319 EDVGFRVPRAFD
+319 EDVGFNVPNALD
-331 ATTMPYKLVSRSLNN
+331 AANMPYNLESRNLNR
-346 FFLGHIGWSGRQA
+346 FQLETTKWRARLA
-359 GDLTSNPNPSFIG
+359 GDRTSNPDPSFIG
-372 STISNLFFYKN
+372 SPINNLFFYKN
-383 RLGFLSNDKVV
+383 RLGFLSADKVV

-399 QYFNLFRTTVT
+399 EYFNLFRTTVT
-410 NLLDSAPI
+410 NLLDSDPI

-425 NVTNLESAIAFQE
+425 NVTNLESAEAFQE

-456 LTPSTVAV
+456 LTPSTVSV
-464 NPITNYDQTEGV
+464 NPITNYDQATGI

-493 YSGLREFAVSAT
+493 FSGIREFAVSAT

-579 DFIDSTLYITTD
+579 DFIDSTLYIATD
-591 RYFGTNYSIVP
+591 RYFGTSYSPRYIYGNP
-602 ATEAPYNPA
+602 DIQGATP
-611 YLASSSGKDFMILS
+611 LLGKDFMILG

-659 ANQSKLTAVNDATDT
+659 ANQTQLTAVDDASDT
-674 HLDYFPLES
+674 HLDYLPFEA
-683 TDFNGDSFN
+683 TDFNGNSFN
-692 PTGARLKIID
+692 STGARLKVID
-702 RATGVSIPFTRS
+702 RATGMEIPYTRG
-714 KVTFNGV
+714 KITVNNV
-721 DYITNA
+721 DYITNS
-727 NQLVFEQQAADR
+727 NQLVFESQTTDR

-752 FSEQIFKVAS
+752 FSEQLFKVAS

-790 VKVTPERRDT
+790 VKVTPERRST

-806 TQVVDDSDVDSISL
+806 TQAVDASDVDRVNL
-820 DSVIFSFPVFT
+820 DSGTFSFPVFT

>member
-1 MPLINT
+1 
-7 SVPNLIQG
+7 
-15 VSQQPD
+15 
-21 TLKYDGQCKEQIN
+21 
-34 AYSSVSD
+34 
-41 GLKKRP
+41 
-47 NANLVKYDATE
+47 
-58 VGENAFVHTINR
+58 
-70 SESEKYLMVITPST
+70 
-84 LTVHNLTGS
+84 
-93 GTMRYND
+93 
-100 GSTTPIALSST
+100 
-111 APYLATSNPR
+111 
-121 ENLKAIT
+121 
-128 VGDNTWIVNKTV
+128 
-140 TTQMSQV
+140 MSQV

-346 FFLGHIGWSGRQA
+346 FFLGHIGWDGRIA
-359 GDLTSNPNPSFIG
+359 GDRTSNPDPSFIG

-591 RYFGTNYSIVP
+591 RYFGTNYQVLSGGEYGSGSLVP
-602 ATEAPYNPA
+602 
-611 YLASSSGKDFMILS
+611 SSGKDFMILS

-692 PTGARLKIID
+692 PTGARLKVID

-820 DSVIFSFPVFT
+820 DSGIFSFPVFT

>member
-84 LTVHNLTGS
+84 LTVHNLLTDGVIK
-93 GTMRYND
+93 YND

-140 TTQMSQV
+140 TTQMSQM
-147 ASDISDD
+147 ASNISDD

-165 QAGYDKKYEV
+165 QAGYDKTYEV
-175 SVLGTNK
+175 SVLGESP
-182 DVTTTDSGEG
+182 VTRTTEENTTDSG
-192 GVGGNPT
+192 
-199 DTHLN
+199 
-204 HDTNLKVDSGV
+204 LKADSGD
-215 IASRLSAK
+215 IAEK
-223 LNDIPNITTTVEG
+223 LKQSLDAISGITATVEG

-244 TTAAFNIKTKDGFAD
+244 TTADFNIKTKDGFAD

-292 LDEDDYYL
+292 LDEDNYYL
-300 NFRTNEVLNNGEMG
+300 NFRTNEILNNGEMG

-319 EDVGFRVPRAFD
+319 EDVGFGVPRAFD

-346 FFLGHIGWSGRQA
+346 FFLGHIGWDGRIA
-359 GDLTSNPNPSFIG
+359 GDRTSNPDPSFIG

-651 FRVAKKIR
+651 FRVTKKIR
-659 ANQSKLTAVNDATDT
+659 ANQTQLTAVDDATDT

-692 PTGARLKIID
+692 STGARLKVID

-721 DYITNA
+721 DYITNS
-727 NQLVFEQQAADR
+727 NQLVFEPQAADR

-790 VKVTPERRDT
+790 VKVTPERRST

-806 TQVVDDSDVDSISL
+806 TQVVDDSDVDSINL
-820 DSVIFSFPVFT
+820 DSGIFSFPVFT

>member
-84 LTVHNLTGS
+84 LTVHNLLTDGVIK
-93 GTMRYND
+93 YND
-100 GSTTPIALSST
+100 GNTAPIALSST

-147 ASDISDD
+147 ASNISDD
-154 VNENEALIFVK
+154 VNENEALVFVK
-165 QAGYDKKYEV
+165 QAGYDKTYEV
-175 SVLGTNK
+175 SVLDGGTNHIATA
-182 DVTTTDSGEG
+182 TTISTAGDSA
-192 GVGGNPT
+192 GV
-199 DTHLN
+199 LI
-204 HDTNLKVDSGV
+204 DSAV
-215 IASRLSAK
+215 IAADLAGDFGGS
-223 LNDIPNITTTVEG
+223 ITATVEG

-300 NFRTNEVLNNGEMG
+300 NFRTNEGLNNGEMG

-331 ATTMPYKLVSRSLNN
+331 ATTMPYRLVSQSLNN

-591 RYFGTNYSIVP
+591 RYFGTNYSPTYIYGTTDINGITP
-602 ATEAPYNPA
+602 A
-611 YLASSSGKDFMILS
+611 LGKDFMILS

-651 FRVAKKIR
+651 FRVTKKIR
-659 ANQSKLTAVNDATDT
+659 ANQTQLTAVDDATDT

-692 PTGARLKIID
+692 PTGARLKVID

-721 DYITNA
+721 DYITNS

-790 VKVTPERRDT
+790 VKVTPERRST

-806 TQVVDDSDVDSISL
+806 TQVVDDSNVDSISL
-820 DSVIFSFPVFT
+820 DSGIFSFPVFT